1 MLRIEPHAER
11 ISSEILELYH
21 DIQPS
26 TIGHLT
32 DFGYIR
38 GLRPLFQPLRLLG
51 SALTVR
57 LPHTDSAALRE
68 ALELAQPGDVLVIDM
83 SGDEE
88 RACWGE
94 FRAYKAL
101 AKGVAGAVVNGCV
114 SDVSVLRKLGF
125 PVFSLGVSALTTRSL
140 ELEGEV
146 NTCISVGGVAIRPGD
161 LIIGDEDGLFAI
173 DPARAKELGL
183 AALEKQ
189 QREQRSRI
197 KLGYGVLVEG
207 GAEHGQQFTE

>member
-1 MLRIEPHAER
+1 MLRIEPHARALAPEL
-11 ISSEILELYH
+11 LELYR

-38 GLRPLFQPLRLLG
+38 GLRPLFYPIRLLG
-51 SALTVR
+51 QALTVR
-57 LPHTDSAALRE
+57 LPHMDSAALGE
-68 ALELAQPGDVLVIDM
+68 ALAGAQLGDVLVIDM

-94 FRAYKAL
+94 FRAYKAM
-101 AKGVAGAVVNGCV
+101 AKQVAGVVVSGCV
-114 SDVSVLRKLGF
+114 SDTAVLRKLGF
-125 PVFSLGVSALTTRSL
+125 PVFCRGISAWTTRSL

-146 NTCISVGGVAIRPGD
+146 NTCISVGGVAVRPGD

-173 DPARAKELGL
+173 DPLRAEELGRQ
-183 AALEKQ
+183 AVEKQ
-189 QREQRSRI
+189 RREQRSREQ
-197 KLGYGVLVEG
+197 LGYGYIGERGERGDGV
-207 GAEHGQQFTE
+207 